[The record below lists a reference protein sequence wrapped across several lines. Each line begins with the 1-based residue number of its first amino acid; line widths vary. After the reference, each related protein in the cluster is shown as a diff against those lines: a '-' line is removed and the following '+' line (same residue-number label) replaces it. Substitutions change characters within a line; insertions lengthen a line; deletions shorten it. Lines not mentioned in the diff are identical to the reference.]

1 TLLDAVRQ
9 HRPRIGETIVGR
21 CAARRSA
28 IEVSDV
34 AAEAAHPITAALRA
48 AGIQSILAVPLMQQ
62 DRVVGVLIVRRERAG
77 SFAPETVALL
87 QTFATQSALAIQN
100 ARLFREIEEKGRQL
114 AAASQHKSQFLANMS
129 HELRTPLNA
138 IIGLSEMM
146 REDAEAPA
154 HEDFAEPLDRVL
166 RAGKHLLGLIND
178 VLDLSKIE
186 AGKIELHEEDFDLA
200 TLARDLV
207 VTAQPLADKNGNR
220 LALECPA
227 DIGKFQGD
235 QMRLRQVLLN
245 LLSNACKFTEKG
257 TVTFSLARAPR
268 NGAGAAP
275 QSGVAFAVGDTGIGM
290 TPEQQGRLF
299 AEFTQADSSTTR
311 KYGGTGLGLAIS
323 KRLVE
328 MMGGAIQVDSAP
340 GKGSTFKV
348 WLPTEPVAAPMTP
361 AEAPS
366 RPAPPP
372 DGAGRTVLVIDDD
385 ADARD
390 LLRRFLA
397 REGFDTITAADGAEG
412 LRLARQFRPSL
423 ITLDVV
429 MPKMDGWAVLQQ
441 LRADPALA
449 SVPIVMLSILDE
461 QEKGFALGAA
471 DYLMKP
477 FDRERLRSV
486 LTRVKPS
493 AGGGRVLVVEDDD
506 ATRALLRDM
515 LTREGCEVETA
526 EDGIAALA
534 KLASGRPDLI
544 LLDLMMP
551 RMDGFEFVKAMRT
564 RLGDA
569 ADIPIV
575 VLTAKDLT
583 AEDRARLA
591 GEAEKVLRKSL
602 HSREELAAEIRRVLG
617 AAKEGAKAANA

>member
-1 TLLDAVRQ
+1 
-9 HRPRIGETIVGR
+9 
-21 CAARRSA
+21 
-28 IEVSDV
+28 
-34 AAEAAHPITAALRA
+34 
-48 AGIQSILAVPLMQQ
+48 
-62 DRVVGVLIVRRERAG
+62 VVGVLIVRRKRAG

-100 ARLFREIEEKGRQL
+100 ARLFREIAEKGRQL

-138 IIGLSEMM
+138 IIGLTEML
-146 REDAEAPA
+146 REEAEAPEHA
-154 HEDFAEPLDRVL
+154 DFAEPLDRVQ

-186 AGKIELHEEDFDLA
+186 AGKIDLHEESFDLA

-207 VTAQPLADKNGNR
+207 VTAQPLADKNANR
-220 LALECPA
+220 LVLECPP
-227 DIGKFQGD
+227 DIGAIRSD

-257 TVTFSLARAPR
+257 AVTLSIARAPR
-268 NGAGAAP
+268 NG
-275 QSGVAFAVGDTGIGM
+275 SGGIAISVGDTGIGM
-290 TPEQQGRLF
+290 TPEQLSKLF

-328 MMGGAIQVDSAP
+328 MLGGTIAVESAS

-348 WLPTEPVAAPMTP
+348 WLPAEPSAGTP
-361 AEAPS
+361 GPPRAVPEAP
-366 RPAPPP
+366 AAA
-372 DGAGRTVLVIDDD
+372 GAGVGRTVLVIDDD

-429 MPKMDGWAVLQQ
+429 MPKMDGWSVLQQ

-449 SVPIVMLSILDE
+449 AVPIVMLSILDE

-477 FDRERLRSV
+477 FNRDRLRAI
-486 LTRVKPS
+486 LARLKPS
-493 AGGGRVLVVEDDD
+493 AKGARVLVVEDDD

-515 LTREGCEVETA
+515 LMREGCEVDTA
-526 EDGIAALA
+526 EDGVAALA
-534 KLASGRPDLI
+534 RVEAGTPDLI

-551 RMDGFEFVKAMRT
+551 RMDGFEFVETMRA
-564 RLGDA
+564 RLGKA
-569 ADIPIV
+569 AEIPIV

-583 AEDRARLA
+583 ADERARLA

-602 HSREELAAEIRRVLG
+602 HSREELAAEIRRVLSG
-617 AAKEGAKAANA
+617 AHEGAGKAGADA